1 ARARVKVIKNK
12 VAPPF
17 RQAEFDI
24 LANEGI
30 SREGNIMD
38 IGVEMGIIRKSG
50 AWFYLGEDRLGQ
62 GRENVR
68 EFLKENKALTDE
80 IERLVK
86 AQALTNANA
95 VAHPASANSDD
106 DDDEGLFEE

>member
-1 ARARVKVIKNK
+1 MIKNK

-30 SREGNIMD
+30 SREGNILDMA
-38 IGVEMGIIRKSG
+38 VELGIIRKSG

-68 EFLKENKALTDE
+68 EFLKENKELANE
-80 IERLVK
+80 IEQLIRERT
-86 AQALTNANA
+86 QTNATA
-95 VAHPASANSDD
+95 LPLSAPDD
-106 DDDEGLFEE
+106 DTAFFDE